1 MRQPTSTL
9 PAPTSAPATPE
20 PIRGVVRLTARQ
32 LRFQRRV
39 TLLVTVLPLAG
50 LAMAIY
56 LLWGTGISGVDL
68 GLLLGFYTVTGL
80 GVTVGYHR
88 LFTHRSFR
96 AVKPARVALAVAG
109 SLSVEGGVI
118 DWCATH
124 RRHHAFADKYGDPHS
139 PHLARA
145 AGAKGVLIGL
155 WHSHIGW
162 LLDAEKSDPNE
173 WTPDLVAEGALR
185 WIDRAFPLFTV
196 ATFVLPAIIGGLATG
211 TLGGALSGF
220 LWGSLVRVFV
230 VHHVTWSI
238 NSICHFYGREAYRAR
253 DESRNVWP
261 LAPITFG
268 ESWHNNHHAFPWSA
282 RLGLRAWEVDF
293 GWYAIKVLRT
303 LRLVHDVKVPTR
315 EQREARRIR

>member
-124 RRHHAFADKYGDPHS
+124 RRHHAFATS
-139 PHLARA
+139 
-145 AGAKGVLIGL
+145 
-155 WHSHIGW
+155 
-162 LLDAEKSDPNE
+162 
-173 WTPDLVAEGALR
+173 T
-185 WIDRAFPLFTV
+185 
-196 ATFVLPAIIGGLATG
+196 ATRTRRIWPA
-211 TLGGALSGF
+211 
-220 LWGSLVRVFV
+220 
-230 VHHVTWSI
+230 
-238 NSICHFYGREAYRAR
+238 
-253 DESRNVWP
+253 P
-261 LAPITFG
+261 P
-268 ESWHNNHHAFPWSA
+268 
-282 RLGLRAWEVDF
+282 
-293 GWYAIKVLRT
+293 
-303 LRLVHDVKVPTR
+303 
-315 EQREARRIR
+315 ARRAC